1 MNDKSYKMQRLLTSA
16 DDLDAITENGIYWY
30 YTESLP
36 ANVPFKNSAIV
47 EVFGDKTD
55 NTKKI
60 QRVTRYGSSGSS
72 AFRPM
77 LSSTGWRDWTRYIVD
92 SEFNPPNKQLW
103 TGTFDQGS
111 ITIPDFDKYTLFRI
125 TLSNMAT
132 DIVATHHTN
141 YFRGIGGTCWAEDE
155 ASAFFFGA
163 NVSSGNVI
171 TLVSCVERNFKNG
184 TYKKCTVTG
193 IYGLC

>member
-103 TGTFDQGS
+103 TGTLTENP
-111 ITIPDFDKYTLFRI
+111 ITIPDFEKYTLFRI

-132 DIVATHHTN
+132 DIIASRHTN
-141 YFRGIGGTCWAEDE
+141 YLRGIGGVAWNEDNE
-155 ASAFFFGA
+155 VSIYFFGA
-163 NVSSGNVI
+163 NVSGNTI
-171 TLVSCVERNFKNG
+171 TLVSCVERNFKNEI
-184 TYKKCTVTG
+184 YKKCTVTG

>member
-1 MNDKSYKMQRLLTSA
+1 MQRLLTSA

-77 LSSTGWRDWTRYIVD
+77 LSSTGWRDWTRYIMD

-103 TGTFDQGS
+103 TGTLTENP
-111 ITIPDFDKYTLFRI
+111 ITIPDFEKYTLFRI
-125 TLSNMAT
+125 TLSNMDT
-132 DIVATHHTN
+132 DIIASRHTN
-141 YFRGIGGTCWAEDE
+141 YLRGIGGFAWNEDNE
-155 ASAFFFGA
+155 VSIYFFGA
-163 NVSSGNVI
+163 NVSGNTI
-171 TLVSCVERNFKNG
+171 TLVSCVERNFKNEI
-184 TYKKCTVTG
+184 YKKCTVTG